1 MKKSIKPLKGEELEI
16 GTTDKYGNQ
25 LKQSDFVVA
34 QDDFEGISIC
44 QILYNGI
51 TKEFVAMSSSGWW
64 VPYHDLSIA
73 TEKLDHVIAQEFLG
87 LEKCGAYLGKGNT
100 PFIRMPIEYFNPVEE
115 STLILEKLGRRY
127 KRDFFTVIENG
138 CWYVTVNKQIYSEE
152 RLGIAACLAA
162 VNSVRNKD

>member
-1 MKKSIKPLKGEELEI
+1 MIKSVKLLKGEELEI
-16 GTTDKYGNQ
+16 GTTDKHGNQ
-25 LKQSDFVVA
+25 LKQSDFVLV

-87 LEKCGAYLGKGNT
+87 LEKCGSYWGKGNT
-100 PFIRMPIEYFNPVEE
+100 PFIRMPIEYFNAVEE
-115 STLILEKLGRRY
+115 STLILETLGRRY
-127 KRDFFTVIENG
+127 KDLFTVIENG
-138 CWYVTVNKQIYSEE
+138 CWYLTINKQIYSEE

-162 VNSVRNKD
+162 VNSVRNKE

>member
-1 MKKSIKPLKGEELEI
+1 MIKSVKLLKGEELEI
-16 GTTDKYGNQ
+16 GTTDKHGNQ
-25 LKQSDFVVA
+25 LKQSDFVLV

-87 LEKCGAYLGKGNT
+87 LEKCGSYWGKGNT
-100 PFIRMPIEYFNPVEE
+100 PFIRMPIEYFNAVEE
-115 STLILEKLGRRY
+115 STLILETLGRRY
-127 KRDFFTVIENG
+127 KDLFTVRENG
-138 CWYVTVNKQIYSEE
+138 CWYLTINKQIYSEE

-162 VNSVRNKD
+162 VNSVRNKE

>member
-1 MKKSIKPLKGEELEI
+1 MKSIKPLKGEELEI

-44 QILYNGI
+44 QILYHGL

-64 VPYHDLSIA
+64 IPYQDLSIA
-73 TEKLDHVIAQEFLG
+73 TEKLNHVIAQGFLG
-87 LEKCGAYLGKGNT
+87 LEKCGSYWGKRNK
-100 PFIRMPIEYFNPVEE
+100 PFIRMQIECFNAVEE
-115 STLILEKLGRRY
+115 STLILEILGRRY
-127 KRDFFTVIENG
+127 KDLFTVIENG
-138 CWYVTVNKQIYSEE
+138 CWYLTVNKQIYSEE

>member
-1 MKKSIKPLKGEELEI
+1 MRTVQLLKGEEFEI
-16 GTTDKYGNQ
+16 GTTDKQGNP

-44 QILYNGI
+44 QIFYNGI

-87 LEKCGAYLGKGNT
+87 LEKCGSYWGKGNT
-100 PFIRMPIEYFNPVEE
+100 PFIRMPIEYFNAVEE
-115 STLILEKLGRRY
+115 STLILETLGRRY
-127 KRDFFTVIENG
+127 KDLFTVIENG
-138 CWYVTVNKQIYSEE
+138 CWYLTVNKKIYSEE

>member
-1 MKKSIKPLKGEELEI
+1 MIKSIKLLKGEELEI
-16 GTTDKYGNQ
+16 GTADRHGNQ

-73 TEKLDHVIAQEFLG
+73 TEKLDHVIAKDFLG
-87 LEKCGAYLGKGNT
+87 LEKCGTYWGKNNT
-100 PFIRMPIEYFNPVEE
+100 PFIRMPIAYFNPVEE

-127 KRDFFTVIENG
+127 KDLFTVIENG
-138 CWYVTVNKQIYSEE
+138 CWYLTVNKKIYSEE
-152 RLGIAACLAA
+152 RLRIAACLAA